1 MQQRFT
7 WLVIVLGSVLMLSAG
22 IFTRWGQ
29 AQAQP
34 TTRPTFAD
42 ELTRLSEQGE
52 PFTLT
57 FTVGLPLW
65 GTSVEINGAEGI
77 LLERIGSDYAC
88 LARPAESITQ
98 TVCVPYAQVVGVLF
112 ALR

>member
-1 MQQRFT
+1 MKQRFA
-7 WLVIVLGSVLMLSAG
+7 WLVIVLGSVLMVG
-22 IFTRWGQ
+22 VVMFTRWGH

-42 ELTRLSEQGE
+42 ELTRLNEQGQ

-65 GTSVEINGAEGI
+65 GNSVEINGADGI